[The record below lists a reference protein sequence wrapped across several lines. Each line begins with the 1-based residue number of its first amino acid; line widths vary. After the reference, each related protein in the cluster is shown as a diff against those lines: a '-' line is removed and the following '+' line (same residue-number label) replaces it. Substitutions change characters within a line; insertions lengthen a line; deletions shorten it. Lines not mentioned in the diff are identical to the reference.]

1 MAASAT
7 VVVSKEFFVWTEP
20 MTTET
25 TMDTE
30 GWQLTGRLRYVVH
43 HFDLSGTDVFALQ
56 QQWSR
61 PKRNGEPGLDY
72 EWRNVPVELET

>member
-1 MAASAT
+1 
-7 VVVSKEFFVWTEP
+7 
-20 MTTET
+20 
-25 TMDTE
+25 MDTE
-30 GWQLTGRLRYVVH
+30 GWQLTGALRWLETEPWWPRV
-43 HFDLSGTDVFALQ
+43 LQ